1 MRSLKFRQFVN
12 GRFHYWGF
20 LEKDRFTGPVN
31 PSDSSQQFTGLFSG
45 LGKEIYEGDIVESVS
60 PMVELGSGKPT
71 GGIGIVRRTIEYRME
86 KGAFWARRLPDGRWE
101 TFGLT
106 QERLTE
112 YYTVVGNVHE
122 NPELLK

>member
-1 MRSLKFRQFVN
+1 MITKTMIDLKKVTPLILNMDTDGLFIPFS
-12 GRFHYWGF
+12 GMP
-20 LEKDRFTGPVN
+20 LM
-31 PSDSSQQFTGLFSG
+31 QFTGLHDKN
-45 LGKEIYEGDIVESVS
+45 GKEIYEGDIVESVS